1 VIEGKLEMSELN
13 QGPQPG
19 APNAPKKT
27 SPLIWILAGV
37 LGLFALM
44 GVVVIAGGLF
54 VAKKASEMAAN
65 PGLAAV
71 KLMVAA
77 NPDLELVSSD
87 EGTGKV
93 TIREKQT
100 GKVVTANF
108 DQIKDGR
115 ITFEQDGEKVSIEA
129 PKNGDAIE
137 IKGKDAAVHIGGDAK
152 LPHWL
157 PAYPGATAKVA
168 GAQSD
173 SAAGQSGMVVFT
185 TGDEPQ
191 KVLDFYRDALKKAGI
206 ADLLNTTTTSDGKL
220 AGMLTGQSADQP
232 RSAQVLFGSNE
243 GKTSATITYS
253 TKK

>member
-1 VIEGKLEMSELN
+1 MSELN
-13 QGPQPG
+13 QAPGPV

-27 SPLIWILAGV
+27 NPLVWILAGV
-37 LGLFALM
+37 LGLFVLM
-44 GVVVIAGGLF
+44 GVVVVAGGLF
-54 VAKKASEMAAN
+54 VAKKVSDMTSS

-87 EGTGKV
+87 EAKGKV
-93 TIREKQT
+93 TIREKKT

-108 DQIKDGR
+108 DQIENGK
-115 ITFEQDGEKVSIEA
+115 ITFEQDGESVSIEA
-129 PKNGDAIE
+129 PKNGDGMD
-137 IKGKDAAVHIGGDAK
+137 IKGNGGTVRLAGDGK
-152 LPHWL
+152 LPDWL
-157 PAYPGATAKVA
+157 PPYPGATAKVA
-168 GAQSD
+168 GAQAD
-173 SAAGQSGMVVFT
+173 SATEQSGMVVFT
-185 TGDEPQ
+185 TTDEPQ
-191 KVLDFYRDALKKAGI
+191 KLLAFYREALKNAGI

-220 AGMLTGQSADQP
+220 AGMLTGQSADQR